1 MTISK
6 IVKFYLTKMA
16 ILFPCAGA
24 QVHLG
29 RGKRHFSVEWTPNP
43 EISRKRL
50 LLCPV
55 EAGAAQ
61 LVAQDQTR
69 VTVSGPL
76 PLFAECSQ
84 PPASGHVVESAQKP
98 IAKGS
103 AAIFSAHLPFSC
115 PPHICLTDGNLSEWH
130 FHL

>member
-16 ILFPCAGA
+16 FPFPCAGA

-29 RGKRHFSVEWTPNP
+29 SGKRHCSVAWTQNP

-61 LVAQDQTR
+61 LVAQDQTGG
-69 VTVSGPL
+69 TVPGPL
-76 PLFAECSQ
+76 PLFAGCSQ
-84 PPASGHVVESAQKP
+84 PPASEHLAEHVQKP

-115 PPHICLTDGNLSEWH
+115 PPHIGLTDGNLSEWC